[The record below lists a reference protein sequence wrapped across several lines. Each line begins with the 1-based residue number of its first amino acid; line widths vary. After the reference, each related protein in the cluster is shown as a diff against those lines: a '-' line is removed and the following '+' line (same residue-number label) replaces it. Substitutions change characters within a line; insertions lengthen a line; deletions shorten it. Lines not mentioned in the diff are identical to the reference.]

1 MQNNKLILKTRQRFK
16 SEKHNDCIEEI
27 NKIALDSNGDKRMQS
42 IDSAETY
49 AHRKSK
55 DLALKSEK
63 IKFKNI
69 INQYKNLK
77 FK

>member
-1 MQNNKLILKTRQRFK
+1 
-16 SEKHNDCIEEI
+16 
-27 NKIALDSNGDKRMQS
+27 MQS

>member
-1 MQNNKLILKTRQRFK
+1 
-16 SEKHNDCIEEI
+16 
-27 NKIALDSNGDKRMQS
+27 MQS

-77 FK
+77 FKWLQLDSNPLLLT